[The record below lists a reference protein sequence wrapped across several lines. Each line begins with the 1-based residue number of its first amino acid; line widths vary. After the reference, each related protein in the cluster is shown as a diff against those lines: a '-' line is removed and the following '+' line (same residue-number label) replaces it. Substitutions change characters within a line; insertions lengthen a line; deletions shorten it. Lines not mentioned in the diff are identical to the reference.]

1 MAGDGPL
8 PAPAPAVPWATVAD
22 ALSALSEPSYLD
34 YIRTFAIL
42 AGAIAIP
49 VVLWL
54 GSRALERRRATL
66 ELIRT
71 IFSEPLIPATMER
84 RYDYRK
90 HLEAAEA
97 RANPYN
103 GNESKCIWDHV
114 LVLNFFEAIC
124 AEITSKNVN
133 RNLVFDSCGATV
145 TGVRKVLLGRM
156 IERRVAQESDY
167 PKLVAVA
174 GLVQAWSDS
183 QQRALTPSIETP
195 GD

>member
-1 MAGDGPL
+1 MASEGPL
-8 PAPAPAVPWATVAD
+8 PAPAVPWATVAE
-22 ALSALSEPSYLD
+22 ALSALAEPSYLD

-71 IFSEPLIPATMER
+71 IFSEPLILGTMER
-84 RYDYRK
+84 LYDYRK

-97 RANPYN
+97 RPNPYN
-103 GNESKCIWDHV
+103 GNESKCTWDHV

-124 AEITSKNVN
+124 AEITSRNVN
-133 RNLVFDSCGATV
+133 QKLVFDSCGATV

-156 IERRVAQESDY
+156 IERGVARESDY

-174 GLVQAWSDS
+174 CLVQAWSDR
-183 QQRALTPSIETP
+183 QHRRLTPSIETP
-195 GD
+195 KA